1 MPYGSHEKKSS
12 GENRNA
18 VWKMFNWRKIPEA
31 SKAKNSFRTI
41 AHAVREYVVAGLPGP
56 DEQKMPNRSSAY
68 AK

>member
-1 MPYGSHEKKSS
+1 
-12 GENRNA
+12 
-18 VWKMFNWRKIPEA
+18 MFNWRKIPEA

-41 AHAVREYVVAGLPGP
+41 ANAVREYVVAGLPGP